1 MKSILLLSKKYN
13 DFRLLVVGI
22 IILLT
27 FTFLISLGNLNNIF
41 ATTVATIDKKGYD
54 LKEVKDNVYVV
65 SANGYNVMFLVTG
78 EGVVVIDAPPGIGDK
93 ILKAISEVTDEIIG
107 HLIYSH
113 AHKDHIGAAHIIFQ
127 QQPEIE
133 IVAQNETADIL
144 KMRNDLDRPIPT
156 TTFIDNTTLT
166 IGNKTIQL
174 TYPGPYHQR
183 GNIFI
188 YVPEQKVLMVVDQL
202 APGEVPWKHLA
213 ATPEVPALM
222 RSYDQALVYDF
233 DIYVPG
239 HGETGTKEDIKIQQE
254 YVNDLKNNSQFALA
268 NVNYTETT
276 KNIDKQNNAAATE
289 AYFNALTNICVDRME
304 NKWKGKLNGVGVWTD
319 EHCEKMIQS
328 IRVD

>member
-13 DFRLLVVGI
+13 DFRLLVAG

-27 FTFLISLGNLNNIF
+27 FIFLITLGNLNNSL
-41 ATTVATIDKKGYD
+41 ATTAADEKDYD
-54 LKEVKDNVYVV
+54 LKEVKDNVYAV

-93 ILKAISEVTDEIIG
+93 ILKAVAEVTNETIG

-127 QQPEIE
+127 QQPKIE
-133 IVAQNETADIL
+133 IVAQQETADIL
-144 KMRNDLDRPIPT
+144 KMRNDSERPIPT
-156 TTFIDNTTLT
+156 TTFVDNTTLT
-166 IGNKTIQL
+166 VGNKTLQL
-174 TYPGPYHQR
+174 IYPGPYHQR

-188 YVPEQKVLMVVDQL
+188 YVPEQKVLMAVDQL

-222 RSYDQALVYDF
+222 RSYNQVLAYDF
-233 DIYVPG
+233 DVYVPG
-239 HGETGTKEDIKIQQE
+239 HGETGTKEDINIHKE

-268 NVNYTETT
+268 NVNFTDVT
-276 KNIDKQNNAAATE
+276 KNIDKQNNAAVTE
-289 AYFNALTNICVDRME
+289 AYFNALTNVCVE
-304 NKWKGKLNGVGVWTD
+304 KTEEKWKGKLQGVGVWTD

-328 IRVD
+328 LRVE

>member
-13 DFRLLVVGI
+13 DFRLLVAG

-27 FTFLISLGNLNNIF
+27 FIFLITLGNLNNSL
-41 ATTVATIDKKGYD
+41 ATTAADEKDYD

-93 ILKAISEVTDEIIG
+93 ILKAVAEVTNETIG

-127 QQPEIE
+127 QQPKIE
-133 IVAQNETADIL
+133 IVAQQETADIL
-144 KMRNDLDRPIPT
+144 KMRNDSERPIPT
-156 TTFIDNTTLT
+156 TTFVDNTTLT
-166 IGNKTIQL
+166 VGNKTLQL
-174 TYPGPYHQR
+174 IYPGAYHQR

-188 YVPEQKVLMVVDQL
+188 YVPEQKVLMAVDQL

-222 RSYDQALVYDF
+222 RSYNQVLAYDF
-233 DIYVPG
+233 DVYVPG
-239 HGETGTKEDIKIQQE
+239 HGETGTKEDINIHKE
-254 YVNDLKNNSQFALA
+254 YVNDLKNYSQFALA
-268 NVNYTETT
+268 NVNFTDAT
-276 KNIDKQNNAAATE
+276 KNIDKQNNAAVTE
-289 AYFNALTNICVDRME
+289 AYFNALTNVCVDKTE
-304 NKWKGKLNGVGVWTD
+304 EKWKGKLQGVGVWTD

-328 IRVD
+328 LRVE

>member
-1 MKSILLLSKKYN
+1 VKLILLLSKKCN
-13 DFRLLVVGI
+13 DFRLLVAG

-27 FTFLISLGNLNNIF
+27 FIFLITLGNLNNSL
-41 ATTVATIDKKGYD
+41 ATTAADEKDYD

-93 ILKAISEVTDEIIG
+93 ILKAVAEVTNETIG

-127 QQPEIE
+127 QQPKIE
-133 IVAQNETADIL
+133 IVAQQETADIL
-144 KMRNDLDRPIPT
+144 KMRNDSERPIPT
-156 TTFIDNTTLT
+156 TTFVDNTTLT
-166 IGNKTIQL
+166 VGNKTLQL
-174 TYPGPYHQR
+174 IYPGPYHQR

-188 YVPEQKVLMVVDQL
+188 YVPEQKVLMAVDQL

-222 RSYDQALVYDF
+222 RSYDQVLAYDF
-233 DIYVPG
+233 DVYVPG
-239 HGETGTKEDIKIQQE
+239 HGETGTKEDIKIQKE
-254 YVNDLKNNSQFALA
+254 YVNDLKNYSQFALA
-268 NVNYTETT
+268 NVNFTDAT
-276 KNIDKQNNAAATE
+276 KNIDKQNNAAVTE
-289 AYFNALTNICVDRME
+289 AYFNALTNVCVDKTE
-304 NKWKGKLNGVGVWTD
+304 EKWKGKLQGVGVWTD

-328 IRVD
+328 LRVE